1 VVLCYN
7 KFMFKKIEDRH
18 IRKLCKSGKK
28 FSISL
33 TIPIEIVRKLKWRD
47 NQKVVVKQYGK
58 GVLIKDWKP
67 KK

>member
-1 VVLCYN
+1 MIRKTEN
-7 KFMFKKIEDRH
+7 RH

-33 TIPIEIVRKLKWRD
+33 TIPIDIIRKLKWRD
-47 NQKVVVKQYGK
+47 NQKVVVKQYGN

-67 KK
+67 GK